1 MLLDRINW
9 GILGTSKISNTL
21 ANAIK
26 ESDISQLSAI
36 GSRSLDK
43 AQAFAE
49 EFSIPRFYGTP
60 QALLDDPDIDVVYIG
75 LPNHLHKE
83 WIIRC
88 AQAGK
93 HVLCDKP
100 FVVNS
105 TQANEVFNALV
116 KTNIFCMEG
125 LMYRCHPFIAQLKE
139 LIKNK
144 TIGNIKFF
152 NATYT
157 ANIAAVANATA
168 GGSILN
174 LGCYPVSLVRLLAG
188 ADMGLNVAEPVAITA
203 QGRMNSTKFND
214 SQASVLLKFA
224 NDAQAMIT
232 VADDLDMYSQFEIVG
247 TKGRLHVL
255 TNPWLPGL
263 DNRILIS
270 RDGMSMPE
278 EINVSADKS
287 LFRYQIDV
295 VGHSILE
302 GKTSA
307 HTPGISWEDTLGN
320 MAVLTE
326 WKQQVHASFT
336 AVPA

>member
-9 GILGTSKISNTL
+9 GILGTSKISTTL
-21 ANAIK
+21 ASAIK
-26 ESDISQLSAI
+26 ESDLSQLNAI
-36 GSRSLDK
+36 GSRSLEK
-43 AQAFAE
+43 AQQFAE
-49 EFSIPRFYGTP
+49 EFSIPRFYGNP
-60 QALLDDPDIDVVYIG
+60 QALLNDPEIDVIYIG

-100 FVVNS
+100 FVVN
-105 TQANEVFNALV
+105 TTEAHEVFNTLV

-125 LMYRCHPFIAQLKE
+125 LMYRCHPFIVQLKE

-144 TIGNIKFF
+144 TIGDIKFF

-157 ANIAAVANATA
+157 ANIAAIANATA

-174 LGCYPVSLVRLLAG
+174 LGCYPVSLVRMLAG
-188 ADMGLNVAEPVAITA
+188 ADMGLNVAEPVAISA
-203 QGRMNSTKFND
+203 QGRMNKEKFND

-232 VADDLDMYSQFEIVG
+232 VADDLEMYSQFEIVG

-255 TNPWLPGL
+255 TNPWLPG
-263 DNRILIS
+263 NENKILIS
-270 RDGMSMPE
+270 RDGVSMPE
-278 EINVSADKS
+278 EITVNADKT
-287 LFRYQIDV
+287 LFSYQIDV
-295 VGHSILE
+295 VGKGILE

-307 HTPGISWEDTLGN
+307 HSPGISWEDTLGN
-320 MAVLTE
+320 MSVLTE
-326 WKQQVHASFT
+326 WRKQVHAAFT
-336 AVPA
+336 NVPA